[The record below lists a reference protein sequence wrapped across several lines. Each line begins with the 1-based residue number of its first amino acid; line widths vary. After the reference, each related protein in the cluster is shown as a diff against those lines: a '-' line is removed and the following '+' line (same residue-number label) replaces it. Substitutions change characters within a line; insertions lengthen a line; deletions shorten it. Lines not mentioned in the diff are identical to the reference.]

1 MPAPRISGKD
11 EFADY
16 VVELLAPLGAVA
28 ARRMFGGHGIYSD
41 GLMFA
46 LIADQVLYFKCD
58 EATQPQFE
66 SAGGRPFVYT
76 SRNRRV
82 TLGYW
87 SAPED
92 AMESSALA
100 LPWARLAL
108 DAALRKA
115 AIRPHGRRTLPVI
128 AASSRRA
135 RAGRLTNRK

>member
-1 MPAPRISGKD
+1 MSGKD

-16 VVELLAPLGAVA
+16 VVELLAPLGSVM

-58 EATQPQFE
+58 EATQEKFE

-92 AMESSALA
+92 AMESTALA

-108 DAALRKA
+108 DAALRKMA
-115 AIRPHGRRTLPVI
+115 TRTHGRRTLSAP
-128 AASSRRA
+128 APSSRRT

>member
-1 MPAPRISGKD
+1 MPKKD
-11 EFADY
+11 DFADY
-16 VVELLAPLGAVA
+16 VVELLAALGNVA

-46 LIADQVLYFKCD
+46 LIANQVLYFKCD
-58 EATQPQFE
+58 DVTQGSFEA
-66 SAGGRPFVYT
+66 AGSKPFVYS
-76 SRNRRV
+76 SRSRRV

-92 AMESSALA
+92 AMESAALA

-115 AIRPHGRRTLPVI
+115 AAAPAPHRRRATP
-128 AASSRRA
+128 ATPSSSRRT
-135 RAGRLTNRK
+135 RSGRLTNRK

>member
-1 MPAPRISGKD
+1 MTNKD

-16 VVELLAPLGAVA
+16 VVELLAPLGAVT
-28 ARRMFGGHGIYSD
+28 ARRMFGGHGIYTD

-46 LIADQVLYFKCD
+46 LIADQVLYFKGD
-58 EATQPQFE
+58 EATQGKFE
-66 SAGGRPFVYT
+66 SAGSKPFVYT

-92 AMESSALA
+92 AMESPALA

-108 DAALRKA
+108 DAALRKTVTKT
-115 AIRPHGRRTLPVI
+115 HGRRT
-128 AASSRRA
+128 AAVAAPSSRRT